1 MKDSLPKKITIAGF
15 NAYVISDSASKL
27 VYACAL
33 IRGGFYNEFSDNESG
48 INHLFE
54 HILTEAWKRCAPN
67 RKSKTNCQQYW
78 SERPVNYNAR
88 TTSHTVAYYI
98 TGLDAERDEILN
110 YISQIISDPQ
120 FDLKIIE
127 NEKKAVLNE
136 LTIMQNN
143 PAHALSHAIFS
154 RVVSEE
160 SGLRNKTNIQLQIDN
175 LKRITPEQIMQY
187 HERFYNSN
195 NVTFFF
201 SGNVTPGKITTVL
214 SRNLSAMS
222 RRRHHNEPET
232 ALIQSDKVTN
242 PAFEPFSKNGTYKRS
257 EFPIF
262 IKNIAAK
269 NTQFIICI
277 PARQDRETKD
287 IILKRNQFYLCADI
301 AQTELSELLRKKHE
315 LVYGISVQPYVSTRS
330 NYIFLNGSCQD
341 ADVMRVITLCLQYFT
356 TRCTESAPNK
366 IISAAKG
373 RIELGEYNTIR
384 TTADL
389 MQFYEGLFIFFL
401 QIWGDVPVDKLVVP
415 FESPEKTLKYF
426 TSATSA
432 DIMNQFEGFDTS
444 RAVYGYIGKKRI
456 ERKI

>member
-1 MKDSLPKKITIAGF
+1 MKHSLPNKLTVSGF

-54 HILTEAWKRCAPN
+54 HILTESWKKCSPT
-67 RKSKTNCQQYW
+67 RKRKTNCQQYW
-78 SERPVNYNAR
+78 SERPVKYNAR
-88 TTSHTVAYYI
+88 TTSHTVAYYM
-98 TGLDAERDEILN
+98 TGLDTERDEILN
-110 YISQIISDPQ
+110 YISQIITDPQ
-120 FDLKIIE
+120 FDLKTIE

-143 PAHALSHAIFS
+143 PAHALAHAIFS
-154 RVVSEE
+154 HVVSEE

-175 LKRITPEQIMQY
+175 LKRITPEQIMKY

-195 NVTFFF
+195 NITFFF
-201 SGNVTPGKITTVL
+201 SGNVTPGQITTVL
-214 SRNLSAMS
+214 SRNLSAIS
-222 RRRHHNEPET
+222 RHHNDKLEPET
-232 ALIQSDKVTN
+232 ALVQSNKITN
-242 PAFEPFSKNGTYKRS
+242 PAFEPFGENETYKRS
-257 EFPIF
+257 EFPII
-262 IKNIAAK
+262 IKNASAK
-269 NTQFIICI
+269 NTEFIICI

-287 IILKRNQFYLCADI
+287 IILKRNHFYLCADI
-301 AQTELSELLRKKHE
+301 AQTELGELLRKKHE
-315 LVYGISVQPYVSTRS
+315 LVYGITVQPYVSTRS
-330 NYIFLNGSCQD
+330 NYIILNGSCQD

-384 TTADL
+384 TVADL
-389 MQFYEGLFIFFL
+389 MQFYESFFIFFL
-401 QIWGDVPVDKLVVP
+401 QFWGDVPVDKLVVP
-415 FESPEKTLKYF
+415 FEPPDKTLKYF

-432 DIMNQFEGFDTS
+432 DMMNQFKGFDTS
-444 RAVYGYIGKKRI
+444 RAVYGYIGKSKH
-456 ERKI
+456 KK

>member
-1 MKDSLPKKITIAGF
+1 MKHSLPKKITAAGF
-15 NAYVISDSASKL
+15 NAYIISDSASKL

-67 RKSKTNCQQYW
+67 RKRKTNCQQYW
-78 SERPVNYNAR
+78 SERPVKYNAR

-98 TGLDAERDEILN
+98 TGLDTERDEILN
-110 YISQIISDPQ
+110 YVSQIVSDPQ

-136 LTIMQNN
+136 LTNMQND

-154 RVVSEE
+154 HVVSQE

-201 SGNVTPGKITTVL
+201 SGNVTPGQITAVL
-214 SRNLSAMS
+214 SRNLVI
-222 RRRHHNEPET
+222 RQHHNDRSTPEI
-232 ALIQSDKVTN
+232 ALVQSDKVTN
-242 PAFEPFSKNGTYKRS
+242 PAFEPFGKNGTYNQS

-262 IKNIAAK
+262 IKNAAAK
-269 NTQFIICI
+269 NTEFIICI

-287 IILKRNQFYLCADI
+287 IILKRNHFYLCADV

-315 LVYGISVQPYVSTRS
+315 LVYSISVQPYVSTRS
-330 NYIFLNGSCQD
+330 NYVFLNGSCHD

-356 TRCTESAPNK
+356 TRCTESAPKK

-384 TTADL
+384 TAADL
-389 MQFYEGLFIFFL
+389 MQFYEGFFIFFL
-401 QIWGDVPVDKLVVP
+401 QFWGDVPVDKLVVP
-415 FESPEKTLKYF
+415 FEPPEKTLKYY
-426 TSATSA
+426 TNATGT
-432 DIMNQFEGFDTS
+432 DIMNQFKGFDTS
-444 RAVYGYIGKKRI
+444 RAVYGYIGKKQV
-456 ERKI
+456 K